1 MSSTWRSG
9 WGVIALCGILMLI
22 AMPAAGEPPTSF
34 LISGWVNESS
44 GDPVNNPD
52 VVIINTATGEGSS
65 WRRM

>member
-1 MSSTWRSG
+1 
-9 WGVIALCGILMLI
+9 MLI